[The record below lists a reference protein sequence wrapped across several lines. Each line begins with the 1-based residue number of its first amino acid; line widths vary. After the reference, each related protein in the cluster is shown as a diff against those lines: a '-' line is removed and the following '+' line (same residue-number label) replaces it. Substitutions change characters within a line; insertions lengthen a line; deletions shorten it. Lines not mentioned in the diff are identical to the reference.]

1 MHQASIPLTFWMYI
15 FATVVYLIN
24 RMPKVGLSLG
34 SSFEKLFN
42 KAPDPSKLCVFGCS
56 CFPWLH
62 PYSSHKLDPKSSPCV
77 FLGYSLTPSA
87 FLCFDS
93 TLKKKKKFV
102 YHHVK
107 FVENVFPFVSLS
119 TSTTPVIDT
128 ASTLPP
134 SSFPSCDYSIRA
146 PPPPPPYSLLP
157 IPPSS
162 PELLPSSPTPH
173 MSSCRAASPLLIP
186 PSSPKLLP
194 SSTPPHPSSNRATSP
209 LPISSSSPEL
219 LSSIPT
225 PTYPPAD
232 LHP

>member
-146 PPPPPPYSLLP
+146 PPPPPPPPTLLP
-157 IPPSS
+157 PTHSA
-162 PELLPSSPTPH
+162 ELTRIAPFITNTPHVLLQSCFSPTH
-173 MSSCRAASPLLIP
+173 TA
-186 PSSPKLLP
+186 KF
-194 SSTPPHPSSNRATSP
+194 T
-209 LPISSSSPEL
+209 
-219 LSSIPT
+219 
-225 PTYPPAD
+225 
-232 LHP
+232 